1 MNFLLCIILYIRILD
16 ALSLLAT
23 CKTKQKINHK
33 SQKKNN
39 NKNTYKQKYFLWLW
53 KNVDVHASR
62 FSAYQIFDVLSI
74 FNLLFQV
81 NYFII
86 ELIIIII
93 NDDKSTLNENWILVY
108 QRNTWTNSSCL
119 TIALCLLGRKY
130 FIQTHSFI
138 SFTVLV
144 LKSNNYIVW
153 ILFNLAE

>member
-1 MNFLLCIILYIRILD
+1 MHCHCLQRAKQNKKL
-16 ALSLLAT
+16 T
-23 CKTKQKINHK
+23 TKA
-33 SQKKNN
+33 KKNN

-86 ELIIIII
+86 ELIIIIV

-108 QRNTWTNSSCL
+108 QRITWTNSSCL
-119 TIALCLLGRKY
+119 TNALCLLGRKY

>member
-1 MNFLLCIILYIRILD
+1 MHCHCLKRAKQNKKL
-16 ALSLLAT
+16 T
-23 CKTKQKINHK
+23 TKA
-33 SQKKNN
+33 KKKH

-74 FNLLFQV
+74 FNLLIQV
-81 NYFII
+81 NFNKYY
-86 ELIIIII
+86 II

-108 QRNTWTNSSCL
+108 QRITWTNSSCL
-119 TIALCLLGRKY
+119 TNALCLLGRKY

>member
-1 MNFLLCIILYIRILD
+1 MHCHCLQRAKQNKKL
-16 ALSLLAT
+16 T
-23 CKTKQKINHK
+23 TKA
-33 SQKKNN
+33 KKNN

-108 QRNTWTNSSCL
+108 QRITWTNSSCL
-119 TIALCLLGRKY
+119 TNALSLLGRKY

>member
-33 SQKKNN
+33 SQKNN
-39 NKNTYKQKYFLWLW
+39 NKKTTYKQKYFLWLW

-86 ELIIIII
+86 ELIIVIV

-130 FIQTHSFI
+130 FIQAHRVSFL
-138 SFTVLV
+138 SQ
-144 LKSNNYIVW
+144 SW
-153 ILFNLAE
+153 C

>member
-33 SQKKNN
+33 SQKT
-39 NKNTYKQKYFLWLW
+39 KNTYKQKYFLWLW

-86 ELIIIII
+86 ELIIIIV
-93 NDDKSTLNENWILVY
+93 NDDNSTLNENWILVY

-130 FIQTHSFI
+130 FIQTHRVSFL
-138 SFTVLV
+138 SQ
-144 LKSNNYIVW
+144 SW
-153 ILFNLAE
+153 C

>member
-1 MNFLLCIILYIRILD
+1 MHCHCLQRAKQNKKL
-16 ALSLLAT
+16 T
-23 CKTKQKINHK
+23 TKAQKNQ
-33 SQKKNN
+33 QKKHIQT
-39 NKNTYKQKYFLWLW
+39 KVFLWLW

-108 QRNTWTNSSCL
+108 QRITWTNSSCL
-119 TIALCLLGRKY
+119 TNALCLLGRKY

>member
-1 MNFLLCIILYIRILD
+1 MNFLLSIILYIRILD
-16 ALSLLAT
+16 ALSLLET

-33 SQKKNN
+33 SQKT
-39 NKNTYKQKYFLWLW
+39 KNTYKQKYFLWLW

-86 ELIIIII
+86 ELIIIIV

-130 FIQTHSFI
+130 FIQTHRVSFL
-138 SFTVLV
+138 SQ
-144 LKSNNYIVW
+144 SW
-153 ILFNLAE
+153 C

>member
-1 MNFLLCIILYIRILD
+1 MHCHCLQRAKQNKKL
-16 ALSLLAT
+16 T
-23 CKTKQKINHK
+23 TKA
-33 SQKKNN
+33 KKNN

-93 NDDKSTLNENWILVY
+93 KDDKSTLNENWILVY
-108 QRNTWTNSSCL
+108 QRITWTNSSCL
-119 TIALCLLGRKY
+119 TNALCLLGRKY
-130 FIQTHSFI
+130 FIQTHSFT

>member
-16 ALSLLAT
+16 ALSLLET
-23 CKTKQKINHK
+23 CKTKQKMNHK
-33 SQKKNN
+33 SQKT
-39 NKNTYKQKYFLWLW
+39 KNTYKQKYFLWLW

-81 NYFII
+81 NFNKYY
-86 ELIIIII
+86 II

-108 QRNTWTNSSCL
+108 QRITWTNSSCL
-119 TIALCLLGRKY
+119 TNALCLLGRKY

-153 ILFNLAE
+153 ILFN

>member
-1 MNFLLCIILYIRILD
+1 MNFLLSIILYIRILD
-16 ALSLLAT
+16 ALSLLET
-23 CKTKQKINHK
+23 CKTKQKMNHK
-33 SQKKNN
+33 SQKT
-39 NKNTYKQKYFLWLW
+39 KNTYKQKYFLWLW

-86 ELIIIII
+86 ELIIIIV

-130 FIQTHSFI
+130 FIKTHRVSFL
-138 SFTVLV
+138 SQ
-144 LKSNNYIVW
+144 SW
-153 ILFNLAE
+153 C

>member
-1 MNFLLCIILYIRILD
+1 MHCHCLQRAKQNKKL
-16 ALSLLAT
+16 T
-23 CKTKQKINHK
+23 TKA
-33 SQKKNN
+33 KKNN

-74 FNLLFQV
+74 FDLLFQV

-86 ELIIIII
+86 ELIIIIV

-108 QRNTWTNSSCL
+108 QRITWTNSSCL
-119 TIALCLLGRKY
+119 TNALCLLGRKY

>member
-1 MNFLLCIILYIRILD
+1 MNFLLSIILYIRILD

-33 SQKKNN
+33 SQKT
-39 NKNTYKQKYFLWLW
+39 KNTYKQKYFLWLW

-81 NYFII
+81 NFNKYY
-86 ELIIIII
+86 II

-108 QRNTWTNSSCL
+108 QRITWTDSSCL
-119 TIALCLLGRKY
+119 TNALCLLGRKY
-130 FIQTHSFI
+130 FIQTHRVSFL
-138 SFTVLV
+138 SQ
-144 LKSNNYIVW
+144 SW
-153 ILFNLAE
+153 C

>member
-1 MNFLLCIILYIRILD
+1 MHCHCLQRAKQNKKL
-16 ALSLLAT
+16 T
-23 CKTKQKINHK
+23 TKA
-33 SQKKNN
+33 KKNN

-74 FNLLFQV
+74 FNFLFQV

-108 QRNTWTNSSCL
+108 QRITWTNSSCL
-119 TIALCLLGRKY
+119 TNALCLLGRKY

>member
-16 ALSLLAT
+16 AFSLLAT

-33 SQKKNN
+33 SQKTKT
-39 NKNTYKQKYFLWLW
+39 KQNTYKQKYFLWLW

-81 NYFII
+81 NYFIF

-108 QRNTWTNSSCL
+108 QRISWTNSSCL
-119 TIALCLLGRKY
+119 TNTFCLLGRKY
-130 FIQTHSFI
+130 FIQTHRVSFL
-138 SFTVLV
+138 SQ
-144 LKSNNYIVW
+144 SW
-153 ILFNLAE
+153 C

>member
-1 MNFLLCIILYIRILD
+1 MNFLLSIILYIRILD

-33 SQKKNN
+33 SQKT
-39 NKNTYKQKYFLWLW
+39 KNTYKQKYFLWLW

-81 NYFII
+81 NFNKYY
-86 ELIIIII
+86 II

-108 QRNTWTNSSCL
+108 QRITWTDSSCL
-119 TIALCLLGRKY
+119 TNALCLLGRKY
-130 FIQTHSFI
+130 FIKTHRVSFL
-138 SFTVLV
+138 SQ
-144 LKSNNYIVW
+144 SW
-153 ILFNLAE
+153 C

>member
-1 MNFLLCIILYIRILD
+1 MHCHCLKRAKQNKKL
-16 ALSLLAT
+16 T
-23 CKTKQKINHK
+23 TKA
-33 SQKKNN
+33 KKNN

-74 FNLLFQV
+74 FNLLIQV
-81 NYFII
+81 NFNKYY
-86 ELIIIII
+86 II

-108 QRNTWTNSSCL
+108 QRITWTNSSCL
-119 TIALCLLGRKY
+119 TNALCLLGRKY

>member
-23 CKTKQKINHK
+23 CKTKQNINHK
-33 SQKKNN
+33 SQKT
-39 NKNTYKQKYFLWLW
+39 KNTYKQKYFLWLW

-62 FSAYQIFDVLSI
+62 FSAYQIFDFLSI

-86 ELIIIII
+86 ELIIIIV
-93 NDDKSTLNENWILVY
+93 NDDKSRLNENWILVY

-130 FIQTHSFI
+130 FIQTHRVSFL
-138 SFTVLV
+138 SQ
-144 LKSNNYIVW
+144 SW
-153 ILFNLAE
+153 C

>member
-33 SQKKNN
+33 SQKT
-39 NKNTYKQKYFLWLW
+39 KNTYKQKYFLWLW

-108 QRNTWTNSSCL
+108 QRITWTNSSCL
-119 TIALCLLGRKY
+119 TNALCLLGRKY

-138 SFTVLV
+138 SFSLGAKKQQ
-144 LKSNNYIVW
+144 LYCLDIV
-153 ILFNLAE
+153 

>member
-1 MNFLLCIILYIRILD
+1 MHCHCLQRAKQNKKL
-16 ALSLLAT
+16 T
-23 CKTKQKINHK
+23 TKA
-33 SQKKNN
+33 QKKQQ
-39 NKNTYKQKYFLWLW
+39 QKHIQTKVFLWLW

-86 ELIIIII
+86 ELITIII

-108 QRNTWTNSSCL
+108 QRITWTNSSCL
-119 TIALCLLGRKY
+119 TNALCLLGRKY

>member
-33 SQKKNN
+33 
-39 NKNTYKQKYFLWLW
+39 KQKNKKHIQTKVFLWLW

-86 ELIIIII
+86 ELITIII

-108 QRNTWTNSSCL
+108 QRITWTNSSCL
-119 TIALCLLGRKY
+119 TNAFCLLGRKY
-130 FIQTHSFI
+130 FIQTHRVSFL
-138 SFTVLV
+138 SQ
-144 LKSNNYIVW
+144 SW
-153 ILFNLAE
+153 C

>member
-1 MNFLLCIILYIRILD
+1 MHCHCLQRAKQNKKL
-16 ALSLLAT
+16 T
-23 CKTKQKINHK
+23 TKA
-33 SQKKNN
+33 KKNN

-81 NYFII
+81 NYFIF
-86 ELIIIII
+86 ELIIIIV

-108 QRNTWTNSSCL
+108 QRITWTNSSCL
-119 TIALCLLGRKY
+119 TNALCLLGRKY

>member
-33 SQKKNN
+33 SQKKQQQ
-39 NKNTYKQKYFLWLW
+39 KHIQTKVFFVALKKCRCTCKQVFCLS
-53 KNVDVHASR
+53 NIRR
-62 FSAYQIFDVLSI
+62 FIVFY
-74 FNLLFQV
+74 LLFQV

-86 ELIIIII
+86 ELIIIIV

-130 FIQTHSFI
+130 FIQTHRVSFL
-138 SFTVLV
+138 SQ
-144 LKSNNYIVW
+144 SW
-153 ILFNLAE
+153 C

>member
-1 MNFLLCIILYIRILD
+1 MHCHCLQRAKQNKKL
-16 ALSLLAT
+16 T
-23 CKTKQKINHK
+23 TKA
-33 SQKKNN
+33 KKNN

-86 ELIIIII
+86 ELITIII

-108 QRNTWTNSSCL
+108 QRITWTNSSCL
-119 TIALCLLGRKY
+119 TNALCLLGRKY

>member
-1 MNFLLCIILYIRILD
+1 MHCHCLQRAKQNKKWTTK
-16 ALSLLAT
+16 AK
-23 CKTKQKINHK
+23 KTTT
-33 SQKKNN
+33 
-39 NKNTYKQKYFLWLW
+39 KNTYKQKYFVWLW

-86 ELIIIII
+86 ELIIIIV

-108 QRNTWTNSSCL
+108 QRITWTNSSCL
-119 TIALCLLGRKY
+119 TNALCLLGRKY

-153 ILFNLAE
+153 IFFNLAE